1 MAGRRERDA
10 RADFSL
16 GGRNDSVDFPTRF
29 QVGAAYRI
37 TQDFRIL
44 AQHEITDGE
53 DRDTS
58 TTRIGFEV
66 SPWKNAKLRST
77 LNQSRISEYGPRTF
91 AVFGLDQKFMVG
103 EHWSFDAA
111 IDSSRAFNESGREP
125 LVVDP

>member
-1 MAGRRERDA
+1 M
-10 RADFSL
+10 
-16 GGRNDSVDFPTRF
+16 DFPTRF

-103 EHWSFDAA
+103 EHWRGAGAA
-111 IDSSRAFNESGREP
+111 EKPGRRVHLRPRA
-125 LVVDP
+125 